1 MNKYQRGAL
10 LMNVMVSISI
20 MVMLTALSIPYFR
33 EYQTNLKL
41 STAIKTLGSDLRYAQ
56 QLTVSEQIPHQV
68 AIDRLNG
75 SYDLLKIDLATT
87 TIKSVELDPD
97 ISFQQINSLTNDRVI
112 FNSYGGVS
120 EAGQIILQNP
130 AGQTNLI
137 NIKPSGYIELS
148 Q

>member
-1 MNKYQRGAL
+1 MKNFQKGAL

-20 MVMLTALSIPYFR
+20 MVLLTTLSIPYFK

-41 STAIKTLGSDLRYAQ
+41 SSAVKSLGSDLRYAQ
-56 QLTVSEQIPHQV
+56 QLTISEQIPHQV
-68 AIDRLNG
+68 VLDRINS
-75 SYDLLKIDLATT
+75 SYELLKIDLATT
-87 TIKSVELDPD
+87 TIKNIEFDPE
-97 ISFQQINSLTNDRVI
+97 ISYQQISSLTNDKVI

-120 EAGQIILQNP
+120 EAGQIILQNS
-130 AGQTNLI
+130 AGQTNVI